1 MTDLTPLPT
10 PEDIRRLHERYAPS
24 PQAFESVHG
33 HCVIV
38 WRIAE
43 QLLDALAARGTPAAV
58 DRDLVRA
65 GCLVHDI
72 GVYRLYDADGGGFD
86 RANYI
91 RHGLLGHEIL
101 AAEGLPEVLCRFCSH
116 HTGVG
121 LTKNDVT
128 RQNLPLP
135 PADYLAETP
144 EEQLVMYADKF
155 HSKSTP
161 PRFLTPA
168 AYTTAVRRFGDAKA
182 EAFTHLRHTF
192 GDPDVHTLSTTH
204 AHRLVDAP

>member
-1 MTDLTPLPT
+1 MTDLTPLPA

-24 PQAFESVHG
+24 PEAFDSVHG

-43 QLLDALAARGTPAAV
+43 QLLDARPLPV

-65 GCLVHDI
+65 GCLLHDI
-72 GVYRLYDADGGGFD
+72 GVYRLYDADGGFD
-86 RANYI
+86 SRNYI

-101 AAEGLPEVLCRFCSH
+101 TAEGYPEALSRFCSH

-121 LTKNDVT
+121 LTKDDIV
-128 RQNLPLP
+128 RQDLPLP
-135 PADYLAETP
+135 PADYLAETT
-144 EEQLVMYADKF
+144 EERLVMYADKF

-161 PRFLTPA
+161 PKFLTPA
-168 AYTTAVRRFGDAKA
+168 AYTTAVRRFGEAKA
-182 EAFTHLRHTF
+182 TAFTHLRHTF
-192 GDPDVHTLSTTH
+192 GDPDIPALAA
-204 AHRLVDAP
+204 AHGHRVEDSR